1 MPGRSSATLD
11 SAGKYDAMGYANLL
25 RFDYITA
32 YEKYSK
38 PSVLFGARDPSAW
51 ALHSTSGLV
60 GLNGTLLM
68 LLYDRVA
75 GAAISASQLRTC
87 LFLMVAFTLASRA
100 LLPRYVL
107 DAPAL
112 AQAREKLDRGTR
124 GDAAMRRLWV
134 RCYGWISLIAALVL
148 IYAGH

>member
-1 MPGRSSATLD
+1 
-11 SAGKYDAMGYANLL
+11 MGYTNLL

-38 PSVLFGARDPSAW
+38 PSVLFRGRDPSTW

-60 GLNGTLLM
+60 GLNGTFLM
-68 LLYDRVA
+68 LLYDRAV
-75 GAAISASQLRTC
+75 GTDISASQLRIC
-87 LFLMVAFTLASRA
+87 LFLMVALTLTSRA

-107 DAPAL
+107 DASTL